1 MKSTSPQAPDN
12 APPPPSR
19 GRIFKASLL
28 ALGVALMLLFTV
40 ILPVELEYDP
50 LGTGRLLGLDALAN
64 TAINPLEAQPEAY
77 RTDMV
82 EFYLEPF
89 QSVEYK
95 YLMDLDAP
103 LVFNWTADG
112 ELYYD
117 MHAEPAALGS
127 EFAESYE
134 QGTADT
140 RSGSYH
146 APFTGIHGW
155 FWENRSRRDVVVKLY
170 TAGFYVN
177 ATVFGDMGELQRD
190 IAPVNAP

>member
-1 MKSTSPQAPDN
+1 LSNYPTNNPDN
-12 APPPPSR
+12 PTAPER
-19 GRIFKASLL
+19 RRIFLASVA
-28 ALGVALMLLFTV
+28 ALGVALVLLFTV
-40 ILPVELEYDP
+40 VLPVEYEYDP

-64 TAINPLEAQPEAY
+64 VGTNPLEAQPEAY
-77 RTDMV
+77 REDVV

-103 LVFNWTADG
+103 LIFSWSADG

-117 MHAEPAALGS
+117 MHAEPAALGP

-134 QGTADT
+134 QGSATA
-140 RSGSYH
+140 RAGSYH

-155 FWENRSRRDVVVKLY
+155 FWENRGRQDVVVTLH

-177 ATVFGDMGELQRD
+177 ATVFGDMGELQRELSPVT
-190 IAPVNAP
+190 AP